1 MQQGR
6 PGGRVSGSCGRP
18 GAPVCGALLLAML
31 GLGVAADARGQSAA
45 GDTLDRDL
53 TVPATMD
60 RFDTVVLD
68 PGHGGEDLG
77 AVGPSGVR
85 EKDVVLGVARALAVL
100 LRADGLH
107 VVSTRE
113 DDRAVALTERAE
125 RANALEADLFLS
137 IHANA
142 AESRAARGVET
153 FFASLRATDE
163 AAGRLAARE
172 NAVFGDAAAPATEAR
187 DPLLALL
194 GDLVHSEHLA
204 GSSELARLAHAR
216 LAAIEGGKGAAGGI
230 GAGADR
236 GVKQAPFL
244 VLLHVRMPATLVEI
258 GFITN
263 EVEERSLASP
273 ARQAEIGAVLA
284 DAVREFRRRHDARRG
299 VDGSPRRSDD
309 GAPADAG
316 S

>member
-1 MQQGR
+1 MGEAR
-6 PGGRVSGSCGRP
+6 PARRAARARTRGL
-18 GAPVCGALLLAML
+18 ALALAL
-31 GLGVAADARGQSAA
+31 AGAADARAQGA
-45 GDTLDRDL
+45 GVPATDLDL
-53 TVPATMD
+53 AVPATMD

-77 AVGPSGVR
+77 AVGPGGAR
-85 EKDVVLGVARALAVL
+85 EKDVVLGVARALATL
-100 LRADGLH
+100 LQGDGLR
-107 VVSTRE
+107 VVMTRE
-113 DDRAVALTERAE
+113 DDRAVALPERAE
-125 RANALEADLFLS
+125 KANALEADLFLS

-142 AESRAARGVET
+142 AESGAARGIET
-153 FFASLRATDE
+153 FFASLRASDE
-163 AAGRLAARE
+163 SAGRVAERE
-172 NAVFGDAAAPATEAR
+172 NAVFGEAAAPAAGAS

-204 GSSELARLAHAR
+204 GSGEFARLAHAR
-216 LAAIEGGKGAAGGI
+216 LAGIDSGLGAAH
-230 GAGADR
+230 AR

-244 VLLHVRMPATLVEI
+244 VLLHVQMPATLVEI

-263 EVEERSLASP
+263 DAEEMSLVRP
-273 ARQAEIGAVLA
+273 DRQAEIAGVLA

-299 VDGSPRRSDD
+299 LDGSPRRSDD